1 MAIDTRMNGIIHAA
15 LRRDLDRTAMV
26 LDGLDPVSETRLRA
40 IGTHV
45 VWLMDLLHSHHTTE
59 DERLFPVIRR
69 NNPGA
74 AGLLDE
80 METEHSAIA
89 GAVTSLEAAGRRA
102 EAGEPG
108 SADTLRDAVAA
119 LRTVLD
125 PHLAHEERDL
135 APLVPESVA
144 EAEWREFEK
153 SNTAGKK
160 PPVLAMQGHWMIDNL
175 SPAGVEVV
183 TSVVPAV
190 PRFIML
196 RLLGG
201 PYRRRREACWGGTP
215 AAAVPATPLTF

>member
-1 MAIDTRMNGIIHAA
+1 VADGPAA
-15 LRRDLDRTAMV
+15 Q
-26 LDGLDPVSETRLRA
+26 PP
-40 IGTHV
+40 
-45 VWLMDLLHSHHTTE
+45 HHE

-74 AGLLDE
+74 A
-80 METEHSAIA
+80 
-89 GAVTSLEAAGRRA
+89 
-102 EAGEPG
+102 
-108 SADTLRDAVAA
+108 A

-125 PHLAHEERDL
+125 LHLVHEERDL
-135 APLVPESVA
+135 APLVPESVT

-160 PPVLAMQGHWMIDNL
+160 PTVLAMQGHWMIDNL

-215 AAAVPATPLTF
+215 AASVPATPLTF

>member
-26 LDGLDPVSETRLRA
+26 LDGTEQVSDARLHA
-40 IGTHV
+40 IGTHAL
-45 VWLMDLLHSHHTTE
+45 WLMDLLHDHHTTE

-74 AGLLDE
+74 ADLLDE
-80 METEHSAIA
+80 METEHTAIA
-89 GAVTSLEAAGRRA
+89 GATTTLEAAGRRA

-108 SADTLRDAVAA
+108 AAEALRDAVAG
-119 LRTVLD
+119 LRAVLD
-125 PHLAHEERDL
+125 PHLVHEERDL
-135 APLVPESVA
+135 APLVPESVS
-144 EAEWREFEK
+144 EAEWKDFER

-175 SPAGVEVV
+175 SPTGVEVV
-183 TSVVPAV
+183 KSVAPAV

-215 AAAVPATPLTF
+215 AAAVPATPLFF